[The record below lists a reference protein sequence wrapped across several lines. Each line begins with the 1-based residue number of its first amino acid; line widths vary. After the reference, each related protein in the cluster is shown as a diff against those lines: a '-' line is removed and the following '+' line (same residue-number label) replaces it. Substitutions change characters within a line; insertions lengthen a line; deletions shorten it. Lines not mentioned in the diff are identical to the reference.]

1 MIRAFIID
9 DEPLAVARLN
19 VLLSRFN
26 DVEIVGSATDA
37 SEALQEISRCNPDAL
52 FVDVEMPDID
62 GFDLIEAVGK
72 LPGEAPLIIFVTAYP
87 KFAVDAFDKGAI
99 DFVTKPVRVDRL
111 GSSVERL
118 RSAIQS
124 RIARDRLNEL
134 VEQLDELRAQHAGGS
149 VSQRRFLWINRR
161 GELIRLDLDRL
172 ERAAADGEY
181 VRLFIN
187 GQEYLHRASVSGLMT
202 MVDPNAYV
210 RVHRSHIIRRDR
222 VVSIGRRAA
231 GGHFL
236 FLESGARIPVGRRF
250 RDAIRLLPTRN
261 EGPGELRQDE
271 ARSI

>member
-26 DVEIVGSATDA
+26 DLEIVGSATDA
-37 SEALQEISRCNPDAL
+37 SEALREISRCNPDAL
-52 FVDVEMPDID
+52 FVDIEMPDID

-72 LPGEAPLIIFVTAYP
+72 LPGAAPLIIFVTAFP

-99 DFVTKPVRVDRL
+99 DFVTKPVRADRL
-111 GSSVERL
+111 ASSVERL

-124 RIARDRLNEL
+124 RIARQRLNEL
-134 VEQLDELRAQHAGGS
+134 VEQLDQLRTQHASGM
-149 VSQRRFLWINRR
+149 VSDRRFLWVNRR

-181 VRLFIN
+181 VRLFIS
-187 GQEYLHRASVSGLMT
+187 GQEYLHRESVSGLMG

-210 RVHRSHIIRRDR
+210 RVHRSHVVRRDR

-231 GGHFL
+231 GGYFL
-236 FLESGARIPVGRRF
+236 LLESGARIPVGRRF
-250 RDAIRLLPTRN
+250 REAIRLLPMRS
-261 EGPGELRQDE
+261 EELGEPRLDE
-271 ARSI
+271 VRKV